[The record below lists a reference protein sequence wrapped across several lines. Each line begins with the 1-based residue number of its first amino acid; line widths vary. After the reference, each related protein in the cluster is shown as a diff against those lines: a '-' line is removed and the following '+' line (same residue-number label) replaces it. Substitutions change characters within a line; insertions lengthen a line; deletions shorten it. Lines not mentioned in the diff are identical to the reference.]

1 MPKQRVADR
10 DMIAA
15 WLRLGSPE
23 LVAKEFDIGVR
34 GVYARR
40 PKLERRY
47 SVILPSSY
55 NDRTGRLDAQENL
68 PKRGIRRIASI
79 DSGRIIVF
87 NDAHIWPNRRTLA
100 MDKLVLLCRELKPTM
115 VVANGD
121 IFDGAKIS
129 SHPPNGWEDRAATRP
144 EVYEEIEAV
153 AEFMAEIRR
162 ATPKARHVWNLG
174 NHDIRPAKYLAVHA
188 PLIEKVK
195 GTRLDD
201 HVTGWDVGWSLMIND
216 HTMIKHRWHGGAHA
230 LYNNVMKSGVSMVT
244 GHLHQGEVRGYTDYR
259 GKRYACDPGTMM
271 DIGPE
276 SPQVDYTED
285 APVNWSSGFALC
297 TFDNGVLLRP
307 ELCEILNGN
316 AYFRGARV

>member
-1 MPKQRVADR
+1 MPQRISDAEF
-10 DMIAA
+10 IAA
-15 WLRLGSPE
+15 WKNLGSPAE
-23 LVAKEFDIGVR
+23 VSKEIGLPIR
-34 GVYARR
+34 SVYRR
-40 PKLERRY
+40 RNNLERIHGI
-47 SVILPSSY
+47 ILPSFL
-55 NDRTGRLDAQENL
+55 NDHTGRVDTEDNL

-100 MDKLVLLCRELKPTM
+100 MDKLALLCRELKPVM

-129 SHPPNGWEDRAATRP
+129 SHPPNGWEDRSAKRP
-144 EVYEEIEAV
+144 EVFEEIEAV
-153 AEFMAEIRR
+153 AEYMNEIRR

-201 HVTGWDVGWSLMIND
+201 HCTGWDVGWSLMINE
-216 HTMIKHRWHGGAHA
+216 HTMIKHRWNGGAHA
-230 LYNNVMKSGVSMVT
+230 LYNNVMKSGVSMIT

-285 APVNWSSGFALC
+285 APVNWSSGFAVL
-297 TFDNGVLLRP
+297 TLDNGVLLRP